1 VSAVRVLV
9 TGGCGFLGSHICEYY
24 GRRGVEVVSLDNM
37 TTHELRRTGYPADR
51 AREYNYNF
59 LREHGIST
67 VKGDIRNLE
76 TVMKSAEGCGF
87 LVHTAAQPAM
97 TIGIQ
102 RPRLDLST
110 NVLGTFNIL
119 DAARRLDVPV
129 VICSTIH
136 VYGNRINDAL
146 REGLTRY
153 ERTPAS
159 IDESATTVEGTLT
172 PLHASKRSAELYA
185 QVFADSYG
193 LRVGT
198 FRLRGLYGSR
208 QFGGEDHGWV
218 ANFAIRLLTGKPIT
232 IYGTGKQVRD
242 ILHASDA
249 AAAFD
254 AFYSSRGKGVYN
266 VGGGLERSISLV
278 ECLNLLK
285 TIMDRDTIIRHEP
298 ERLGDLRYF
307 VCDITKAKRELGWEP
322 LLTCEQGLRE
332 LASWVE
338 SHENQF
344 SIRET
349 VSETT

>member
-1 VSAVRVLV
+1 VIDLKVLV
-9 TGGCGFLGSHICEYY
+9 TGGCGFLGSHVCEYY
-24 GRRGVEVVSLDNM
+24 RTRGSQVVSIDNM
-37 TTHELRRTGYPADR
+37 TTHELKRTGYPTDL

-59 LREHGIST
+59 LLEHGVST
-67 VKGDIRNLE
+67 IKADIRDFKA
-76 TVMKSAEGCGF
+76 VVKSAKGCDF

-97 TIGIQ
+97 TIGID

-119 DAARRLDVPV
+119 DAARRLDIPA

-146 REGLTRY
+146 TEGLTRY
-153 ERTPAS
+153 ERSPAS
-159 IDESATTVEGTLT
+159 IDELATAVEGTLT

-198 FRLRGLYGSR
+198 FRLSGLYGSR

-254 AFYSSRGKGVYN
+254 AFYGSRAKGIYN
-266 VGGGLERSISLV
+266 IGGGSERSISLL
-278 ECLNLLK
+278 ECLRLLK
-285 TIMDRDTIIRHEP
+285 EIMHRDAIIHHEP

-307 VCDITKAKRELGWEP
+307 VCDIAKAKREMGWQP
-322 LLTCEQGLRE
+322 SLTIEQGLEE

-338 SHENQF
+338 SHEREF
-344 SIRET
+344 STRET
-349 VSETT
+349 ISASL

>member
-1 VSAVRVLV
+1 
-9 TGGCGFLGSHICEYY
+9 
-24 GRRGVEVVSLDNM
+24 M
-37 TTHELRRTGYPADR
+37 TKHELKRTGYPADF
-51 AREYNYNF
+51 AREYNHNF
-59 LREHGIST
+59 LIRQGVRTI
-67 VKGDIRNLE
+67 KGDVRSFRA
-76 TVMKSAEGCGF
+76 VMKSAEGCEF
-87 LVHTAAQPAM
+87 LIHTAAQPAM
-97 TIGIQ
+97 TIGLE

-110 NVLGTFNIL
+110 NVLGTFNVL
-119 DAARRLDVPV
+119 DAARKLDLPV

-146 REGLTRY
+146 VEGLTRY
-153 ERTPAS
+153 ERTPVS

-198 FRLRGLYGSR
+198 FRLSGLYGSR

-218 ANFAIRLLTGKPIT
+218 ANFAIRLLTGRPIT

-285 TIMDRDTIIRHEP
+285 TIMHRNTIIRHE
-298 ERLGDLRYF
+298 
-307 VCDITKAKRELGWEP
+307 
-322 LLTCEQGLRE
+322 
-332 LASWVE
+332 
-338 SHENQF
+338 
-344 SIRET
+344 
-349 VSETT
+349 